1 MLLSKYCV
9 AAVTVIALPLCLWNG
24 RAQSPT
30 ESVTVDAQA
39 PAKPF
44 PHFWEQMFG
53 SGGPF

>member
-1 MLLSKYCV
+1 MQPRKYRFGL
-9 AAVTVIALPLCLWNG
+9 AIIMAVQLGVING

-39 PAKPF
+39 PATPS

-53 SGGPF
+53 SGRAI